1 MKNTFESSE
10 RKRKEI
16 VDQQKRDIKKLY
28 KEVHDEF
35 KKEIKRLERNRDTKS
50 LLKSN
55 YLKSLKNELNGYMKS
70 VDMKTERMVKENMNT
85 IVNSVVRNNQSF
97 IYNLGFDIH
106 TNNSMIKRNVVERIL
121 TGTIYDGK
129 WNLSSAIWGDTEKKK
144 QEINKIIAKGVL
156 RNKGVYDIAKDLE
169 RYVNPNARKD
179 YDWSAMFP
187 GSRKKVDY
195 NAQRL
200 ARTMIS
206 HAYEE
211 AFVEVTKDNP
221 FIESYRWLTS
231 CGHNVCALCIDRETT
246 DKFGLGPGIFPK
258 SRLPLDHPNGMCTF
272 ELIITMSDKEI
283 ADAIADWYLGE
294 GDKIMNEKIDIF
306 INNLKKN

>member
-1 MKNTFESSE
+1 MKNPFESSE

-16 VDQQKRDIKKLY
+16 VDQQKKDIKNLY

-35 KKEIKRLERNRDTKS
+35 KKEIRRLEKRKDSKS
-50 LLKSN
+50 ILRAS
-55 YLKSLKNELNGYMKS
+55 YLKSLKNELNGYMKF
-70 VDMKTERMVKENMNT
+70 VDMKTERLVKDNMNT
-85 IVNSVVRNNQSF
+85 MVNSVVRNNQSF
-97 IYNLGFDIH
+97 VYNLGFDIY
-106 TNNSMIKRNVVERIL
+106 TNNSMIKKSVVERIL

-129 WNLSSAIWGDTEKKK
+129 WNLSSAIWGDNEKKK
-144 QEINKIIAKGVL
+144 QEINRIIAKGVL

-221 FIESYRWLTS
+221 FIESYRWVTS
-231 CGHNVCALCIDRETT
+231 GGHNVCALCIDRETI
-246 DKFGLGPGIFPK
+246 DHFGLGPGIYPK
-258 SRLPLDHPNGMCTF
+258 NKLPLDHPNGMCTF
-272 ELIITMSDKEI
+272 ELVMSMSDKEI
-283 ADAIADWYLGE
+283 ADAITDWYLGE
-294 GDKIMNEKIDIF
+294 GDELMNEKIDIF
-306 INNLKKN
+306 INNLKKF

>member
-1 MKNTFESSE
+1 MKNPFESSE

-85 IVNSVVRNNQSF
+85 MVNYVVRNNQSF
-97 IYNLGFDIH
+97 IYNLGFDIN

-129 WNLSSAIWGDTEKKK
+129 WNLSSAIWGDNEKKK

-231 CGHNVCALCIDRETT
+231 GGHNVCALCIDRETV
-246 DKFGLGPGIFPK
+246 DHFGLGPGIYPK
-258 SRLPLDHPNGMCTF
+258 NKLPLDHPNGMCTF

-294 GDKIMNEKIDIF
+294 GDELMNEKIDIF
-306 INNLKKN
+306 INNLKKI